1 MLLLTAISI
10 IGSLAIGA
18 GWIAYSVWETNR
30 VLETVE
36 GAGDTSAIATS
47 PDTFSEDQ
55 ITTGPTNIVPSDGI
69 PVVSDPDLDYN
80 AYIRAQDSYLA
91 VGKYDA
97 LSYIITDQDGLNYA
111 SVLRDLEPAVDN
123 SGIFELAAY
132 WVNTSGSTG
141 VTEDGL
147 PVSAQVYIEGQ
158 VSSNLNFG
166 NYQGPEFRFNDA
178 EGNTETVYF
187 QLDLV

>member
-80 AYIRAQDSYLA
+80 AYIRAL
-91 VGKYDA
+91 
-97 LSYIITDQDGLNYA
+97 
-111 SVLRDLEPAVDN
+111 
-123 SGIFELAAY
+123 
-132 WVNTSGSTG
+132 
-141 VTEDGL
+141 
-147 PVSAQVYIEGQ
+147 
-158 VSSNLNFG
+158 
-166 NYQGPEFRFNDA
+166 
-178 EGNTETVYF
+178 
-187 QLDLV
+187 